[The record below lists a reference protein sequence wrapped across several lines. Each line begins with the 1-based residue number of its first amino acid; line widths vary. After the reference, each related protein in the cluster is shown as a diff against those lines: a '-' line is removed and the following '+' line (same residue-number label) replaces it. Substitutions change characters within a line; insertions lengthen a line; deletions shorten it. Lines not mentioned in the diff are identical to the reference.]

1 MPANSDIRYYS
12 KYFNMEDEDKD
23 EDNDYKYPLLLNE
36 RIKYISNNNSK
47 KKKKKNFFFK
57 KKKGK

>member
-47 KKKKKNFFFK
+47 KKKKKNFLFL
-57 KKKGK
+57 